1 MRLPRTTGLVSGVAI
16 VILGLWGALV
26 PFVGPYFHYAFGNY
40 DTWHFTTNRLWLD
53 IVPGALAVIGGLLLL
68 RSATRKGG
76 LIGGWMAVVAGG
88 WFAIGPTVSLLWDS
102 SGAPIGRPVGGSVQR
117 MLELLG
123 YFYGL
128 GFAIAALAAFAM
140 GRFLSRPRVAE
151 EPFVAAG
158 AVAGEVADHHRRRR
172 GIFGRRRTKEKAAAQ
187 QEREDAAEPEQDAAG
202 QQEAMGQKA

>member
-1 MRLPRTTGLVSGVAI
+1 MRLPRTTGVFSGVAI
-16 VILGLWGALV
+16 VILGLWGALI

-88 WFAIGPTVSLLWDS
+88 WFAVGPTVSLLWDS
-102 SGAPIGRPVGGSVQR
+102 SGAPIGRPVGGDVQR

-128 GFAIAALAAFAM
+128 GFAIGALAGFAM
-140 GRFLSRPRVAE
+140 GRFVSRPRIAE

-158 AVAGEVADHHRRRR
+158 AVAGEVADHHDRRRGGIFRRRR
-172 GIFGRRRTKEKAAAQ
+172 TGDKEAAQQDAAAQ
-187 QEREDAAEPEQDAAG
+187 QEAEAEQD
-202 QQEAMGQKA
+202 

>member
-1 MRLPRTTGLVSGVAI
+1 MRLPRTTGLASGFAI
-16 VILGLWGALV
+16 VILGLWGALI

-88 WFAIGPTVSLLWDS
+88 WFAIGPTVSLLWHS
-102 SGAPIGRPVGGSVQR
+102 AGSPIGRPVGGSVQR

-128 GFAIAALAAFAM
+128 GFVIGALAAFAM
-140 GRFLSRPRVAE
+140 GRFVSRPRVAK

-172 GIFGRRRTKEKAAAQ
+172 GGIFRRRRTKAAAQDNAAAQ
-187 QEREDAAEPEQDAAG
+187 QDTHTEQA
-202 QQEAMGQKA
+202 